1 MQNELE
7 RFVARPTGR
16 NYLRVRSLILRAANE
31 RRECRDPLESQELTA
46 LETLFA
52 QRQFAA
58 LRESME
64 SMLPAWS
71 LSPRFYWLGSAAALE
86 LQDQEGAEVD
96 RYLYQICLRGLLA
109 TGSGSY
115 EAPYW
120 ITYAS
125 DAEELLHRLGLQRE
139 KGALVRSPHG
149 LCQVLSCQ
157 NGRELWCTLAAHSD
171 QAELLES
178 FQSMGARPR

>member
-16 NYLRVRSLILRAANE
+16 NYLRVRSHLLRSANG
-31 RRECRDPLESQELTA
+31 RRESRELTN
-46 LETLFA
+46 LEALFA
-52 QRQFAA
+52 QRHYAA
-58 LRESME
+58 VREAME
-64 SMLPAWS
+64 AMLPTWS
-71 LSPRFYWLGSAAALE
+71 LSPRFYWLGSVAALE

-96 RYLYQICLRGLLA
+96 RYLHQTCLQGLLA
-109 TGSGSY
+109 TGSGSH
-115 EAPYW
+115 ELPYW

-139 KGALVRSPHG
+139 KAALVRSPHG
-149 LCQVLSCQ
+149 LSQVLSCQ

-171 QAELLES
+171 QAESLEPY
-178 FQSMGARPR
+178 QSIGARPR